1 MQKIESWNLEL
12 ETKPDF
18 EKAMERINA
27 WYEQEMIDRAPI
39 RFTAHNA
46 EFIIPK
52 KLKDRSWP
60 DLKSRW
66 FDVEYQ
72 VEFFVHSIRR
82 QEFLAET
89 FPVFWPNLGPEV
101 FSAFYGAE
109 LIYQEVTSYSVPL
122 VIEWTDLDNLKLDM
136 QNEYFRTIEEL
147 TRAALEQCSNLFM
160 VGYTDLHP
168 GIDCVAAWRDPQQL
182 CLDVLLEPDKIKES
196 LKIANAEFQ
205 FVFDHFDSMLKEKD
219 QLSVSWMGI
228 PSFGKMHIPSCD
240 LAAMLSAELFEEFI
254 LPVLQEEVKPM
265 SHNIFHADGKGVGKN
280 IDSVL
285 DISEINAIQWVQGEG
300 VDRPI
305 MHWLP
310 FIKKCQDKG
319 KSVVVDL
326 QVDELEEFINR
337 MDPKGLY
344 LCIPAPPET
353 QRDIIKR
360 VEKW

>member
-1 MQKIESWNLEL
+1 MQNKERWNLEL

-18 EKAMERINA
+18 EKAMERVYA
-27 WYEQEMIDRAPI
+27 WYEQEMIDRPPI

-46 EFIIPK
+46 EFSIPK

-72 VEFFVHSIRR
+72 VEFFAHSLVG

-101 FSAFYGAE
+101 FAAFYGAE
-109 LIYQEVTSYSVPL
+109 LIYQEVTSYSVPM
-122 VIEWTDLDNLKLDM
+122 VKEWGDLEKLKLDM
-136 QNEYFRTIEEL
+136 HNEYFRTIEEL
-147 TRAALEQCSNLFM
+147 TQAALEQCKNQFM

-182 CLDVLLEPDKIKES
+182 CLDILLEPERIKET
-196 LKIANAEFQ
+196 LEIANKEYQ
-205 FVFDHFDSMLKEKD
+205 LVFDHFDSMLKEQD
-219 QLSVSWMGI
+219 QLSVTWMGI

-240 LAAMLSAELFEEFI
+240 VAAMISKDQFDEFV
-254 LPVLQEEVKPM
+254 LPTLQQEVKPM

-280 IDSVL
+280 IDRIL
-285 DISEINAIQWVQGEG
+285 EINEINAIQWVQGEG

-305 MHWLP
+305 LQWVP
-310 FIKKCQDKG
+310 FIKKCQEKG

-326 QVDELEEFINR
+326 HLNELEEFISR
-337 MDPKGLY
+337 MDPRGLY
-344 LCIPAPPET
+344 LCIAAS
-353 QRDIIKR
+353 QDIQKDIIKR